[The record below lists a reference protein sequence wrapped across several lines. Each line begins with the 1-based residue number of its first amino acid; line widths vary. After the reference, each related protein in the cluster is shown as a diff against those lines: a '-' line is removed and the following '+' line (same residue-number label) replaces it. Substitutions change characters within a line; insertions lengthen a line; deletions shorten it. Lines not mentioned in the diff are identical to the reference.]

1 MLQTRLPTTVQ
12 APAIASGDATPG
24 PAALYQ
30 ALRAQRR
37 ELTDQLNEL
46 ESARQSLTM
55 QLQRAPGGVQR
66 QGLETRVMDLDARI
80 SSVDKAIA
88 ASQTEMSKVAG
99 IPGAVVEQPEFIRQ
113 GPPEEVFVL
122 GTVFM
127 LVVLL
132 PLSIAF
138 ARRIWKRGATAVAS
152 MPRELMDRLGRIEQA
167 SEVTALEVERIGEGQ
182 RFLTRLLTEKE
193 GARLGNPESA
203 RLLPDQPV
211 TR

>member
-1 MLQTRLPTTVQ
+1 MKQPQLPSTVQ
-12 APAIASGDATPG
+12 APAIASGEARD
-24 PAALYQ
+24 PAALYK
-30 ALRAQRR
+30 ALRAQRH
-37 ELTDQLNEL
+37 ELTQQLDEL
-46 ESARQSLTM
+46 ETARQSLTI
-55 QLQRAPGGVQR
+55 QLQRALAGIQR

-80 SSVDKAIA
+80 SAVDKAIA
-88 ASQTEMSKVAG
+88 ASQTAMSNVAG
-99 IPGAVVEQPEFIRQ
+99 IPGAVVEEPREIRQ
-113 GPPEEVFVL
+113 GPPEEVFIL

-138 ARRIWKRGATAVAS
+138 ARRIWKRGATAVSS
-152 MPRELMDRLGRIEQA
+152 MPRELTDRLGRIEQA

-193 GARLGNPESA
+193 SARLGNAESQ
-203 RLLPDQPV
+203 RLLPDQSV

>member
-1 MLQTRLPTTVQ
+1 MKQPQLPSTVQ
-12 APAIASGDATPG
+12 APAIASGEARD
-24 PAALYQ
+24 PAALYK

-37 ELTDQLNEL
+37 ELTQQLDEL
-46 ESARQSLTM
+46 ETARQSLTM
-55 QLQRAPGGVQR
+55 QLQRAPAGIQR

-80 SSVDKAIA
+80 SAVDKAIA
-88 ASQTEMSKVAG
+88 ASQTEMSNVAG
-99 IPGAVVEQPEFIRQ
+99 IPGAVVEEPREIRQ
-113 GPPEEVFVL
+113 GPPEEAFVL

-138 ARRIWKRGATAVAS
+138 ARRIWKRGATAVSS

-193 GARLGNPESA
+193 SVRLGNAESQ
-203 RLLPDQPV
+203 RVLPDQSA

>member
-1 MLQTRLPTTVQ
+1 MLQPQLPTTVQ

-30 ALRAQRR
+30 ALRVQRR
-37 ELTDQLNEL
+37 ELTQQLDEL

-55 QLQRAPGGVQR
+55 QLQRAPAGVQR

-80 SSVDKAIA
+80 SSIDKAIA

-99 IPGAVVEQPEFIRQ
+99 IPGAVVEEPEFIRQ
-113 GPPEEVFVL
+113 GPPEEMFIL

-138 ARRIWKRGATAVAS
+138 ARRIWKRGANCRLVNAAGAGGWDVSSRRPKSLPWRSSGSERAS
-152 MPRELMDRLGRIEQA
+152 V
-167 SEVTALEVERIGEGQ
+167 S
-182 RFLTRLLTEKE
+182 
-193 GARLGNPESA
+193 
-203 RLLPDQPV
+203 
-211 TR
+211 

>member
-1 MLQTRLPTTVQ
+1 MKQPQLPSTVQ
-12 APAIASGDATPG
+12 APAIASGEARD
-24 PAALYQ
+24 PAALYK
-30 ALRAQRR
+30 ALRAQRH
-37 ELTDQLNEL
+37 ELTQQLDEL
-46 ESARQSLTM
+46 ETARQSLTI
-55 QLQRAPGGVQR
+55 QLQRAPAGIQR

-99 IPGAVVEQPEFIRQ
+99 IPGAVVEEPEFIRQ
-113 GPPEEVFVL
+113 GPPEEVVIL

-138 ARRIWKRGATAVAS
+138 ARRIWKRGATAVSS
-152 MPRELMDRLGRIEQA
+152 MPRELTDRLGRIEQA

-182 RFLTRLLTEKE
+182 RSLTRLLTEKE
-193 GARLGNPESA
+193 SARLGNAESQ
-203 RLLPDQPV
+203 RLLPDQSV